1 MKYIHLYDDNSYC
14 ESQSFKGTP
23 NTIVLTDEQYEQL
36 GKTLKFE
43 NGQLV
48 EMTKEEKAQI
58 ATELANDRAKCPKIN
73 DRTKVDK

>member
-23 NTIVLTDEQYEQL
+23 NTTVLTDEQYEQL

-43 NGQLV
+43 NGKLAV
-48 EMTKEEKAQI
+48 MTEEERNNQMTTPNA
-58 ATELANDRAKCPKIN
+58 PKSTIE
-73 DRTKVDK
+73 

>member
-1 MKYIHLYDDNSYC
+1 MKYIHLYTDTCYC

-48 EMTKEEKAQI
+48 EMVEEEQ
-58 ATELANDRAKCPKIN
+58 EQAN
-73 DRTKVDK
+73 

>member
-14 ESQSFKGTP
+14 ESSSFEGTP

-36 GKTLKFE
+36 GKTLKFR

-48 EMTKEEKAQI
+48 EMTEEEKAQ
-58 ATELANDRAKCPKIN
+58 AR
-73 DRTKVDK
+73 R

>member
-1 MKYIHLYDDNSYC
+1 MKYIHLYEDNAYC
-14 ESQSFKGTP
+14 ESQSFKGTS

-48 EMTKEEKAQI
+48 DMTEEEKAQ
-58 ATELANDRAKCPKIN
+58 AN
-73 DRTKVDK
+73 

>member
-1 MKYIHLYDDNSYC
+1 MKYIHIYDDDSYC

-23 NTIVLTDEQYEQL
+23 NALILTDEQYEQL

-48 EMTKEEKAQI
+48 EMTEE
-58 ATELANDRAKCPKIN
+58 ANQ
-73 DRTKVDK
+73 

>member
-1 MKYIHLYDDNSYC
+1 MKYIHLYSDNSYC

-48 EMTKEEKAQI
+48 EMTEEEKNKQMI
-58 ATELANDRAKCPKIN
+58 APKAPKSTIE
-73 DRTKVDK
+73 

>member
-14 ESQSFKGTP
+14 ESSSFKGTP

-36 GKTLKFE
+36 GKTLEFR

-48 EMTKEEKAQI
+48 
-58 ATELANDRAKCPKIN
+58 
-73 DRTKVDK
+73 TKVQEVNYAGTVH

>member
-43 NGQLV
+43 SGQLL
-48 EMTKEEKAQI
+48 EFNEEEKTQS
-58 ATELANDRAKCPKIN
+58 
-73 DRTKVDK
+73 